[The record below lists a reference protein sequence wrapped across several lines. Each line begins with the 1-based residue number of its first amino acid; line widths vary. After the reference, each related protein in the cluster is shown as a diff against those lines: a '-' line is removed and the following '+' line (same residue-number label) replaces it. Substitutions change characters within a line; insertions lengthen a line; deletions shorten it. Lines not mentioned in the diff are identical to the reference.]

1 MPKQIIPVTGLSDAG
16 LIADMPPVTLPPNAF
31 SDCNNVRFRNGA
43 ASKVR
48 GAIDIMPFVMLGT
61 YDVLKYVAWWPS
73 PNLAIFNQGYYLLVV
88 RRDSNEHVYVLKV
101 GELGTA
107 EEPVVLEDTQP
118 LHTTS
123 HIGGNWQH
131 TLFQGGFAFVIN
143 NGLEAPHYILDPADN
158 TEVSGLGVEVSGA
171 IVNRFGELPGW
182 DSYAVDLENVG
193 NVTAAVIRS
202 FGDFLVA
209 GNLVERT
216 ADGGDI
222 VRSLPGV
229 IRTSD
234 IAAAGSIP
242 QNWNPFATGVNTADE
257 FTLTAD
263 GVVQD
268 LVELQGKMFAY
279 SNSSISSISRTGN
292 PAGPFSVATVTPAY
306 GALTTDSV
314 IEFDGRHFVV
324 GAQDIYMFSGHPGSI
339 QSIGDGRIRD
349 YFYNDLNLVDLTQ
362 LFVLRYQ
369 QEDEIWICYPSQE
382 AIQGRADKAL
392 IFNYRHNTWSK
403 RDLPGVFNGV
413 IGPVPGGGL
422 PMASL
427 GFEGEAQVST
437 VVPGVNHEVSINGL
451 VDLEMEGDG
460 REYKETLDLSGIR
473 LDAITD
479 GDPSI
484 RVTLLEDFY
493 TGSDTPLR
501 IVVRALNPADET
513 DILTEIYKIL
523 PSGLGNDPESGLFTP
538 YDTIQY
544 RNNVVNPIIL
554 ELRED
559 ADDSITILNVVD
571 EGFSNTSF
579 DIVFNLDFIEG
590 DNITPLVG
598 IYTNV
603 NTDHE
608 YNLLSPEDRPQ
619 TGGAQDTTVD
629 RIGHSIDKDTKLAV
643 LAEYPDN
650 TVFQFDFTDI
660 WDRLDEFVFFFK
672 GERIGFIDFN
682 NRFSGLED
690 GISTIVAG
698 ILMAGDTEEVS
709 DGGSIDPDDM
719 TGTDMTGGT
728 IGGTVDDGHARV
740 NSDFTGGVILSG
752 NVTGSQ
758 IREIIE
764 MSLVPD
770 NRRLDILV
778 NKDDVAHFN
787 LMAYMI
793 PQDSDG
799 NPDYYFNPANAGIL
813 RLNFYNAEFNK
824 DANSWVK
831 GGALQPISAILSY
844 SDSMAISQNAL
855 FSEAVANALNTGNV
869 FTGVHTGET
878 VAIQSVVNGA
888 YILEWDIEN
897 LIYEND
903 NSPVPSTDIV
913 SVEADFQQGIPAFR
927 NTAGTLTAPCIN
939 VRYTDPDGI
948 DFFSF
953 DTGLIEL
960 RGINNNVL
968 TVEDQAQLIDDRL
981 QAVAPDQWSRSGT
994 TWSTSAVLYNEPAGD
1009 TGVPY
1014 PGADGLYNFP
1024 SERNGNGWF
1033 IEYQNWN
1040 PSILYPTTSI
1050 AEQGRYEK
1058 ITPGSFLAMLMS
1070 DDVVYVFPVTGENI
1084 ATSLAPELESRL
1096 PQLDVVLTNSNQG
1109 LAIQP
1114 GVLGDNTIFMVEA
1127 YFNTT
1132 DTIDDFNRLT
1142 NPDNFTQDPLNVMFS
1157 TSLPEAVL
1165 LPMVTEFP
1173 SVDDG
1178 PLIVNSVVTTEFD
1191 VDRTWSV
1198 DQVDLSYEFPIFSG
1212 GEEFPVGSATNAV
1225 VAAEIGWS
1233 FPTYSVA
1240 GTMHVPY
1247 ESFVER
1253 KQMALS
1259 PEFETEH
1266 LYSIA
1271 LWADGSTPIQF
1282 QGEDRYNVFEFTASP
1297 TDNPGQSADLSD
1309 PKIKNTFYISED
1321 YKMDI
1326 RLNGRFLN
1334 WKVSDNITGQL
1345 ESPGNKTF
1353 SQQTEWNLSGMQLSI
1368 RTSGSR

>member
-1 MPKQIIPVTGLSDAG
+1 MPKQIIPVTGLSETG

-61 YDVLKYVAWWPS
+61 YDILKYVAWWPS

-101 GELGTA
+101 GEMGTA
-107 EEPVVLEDTQP
+107 EEPVVLEEIQP

-123 HIGGNWQH
+123 HVGGNWQH

-143 NGLEAPHYILDPADN
+143 NGLEAPHYLLDPADN
-158 TEVSGLGVEVSGA
+158 TEVSGLGSGVPGS

-182 DSYAVDLENVG
+182 DSYAVGTENVG

-234 IAAAGSIP
+234 IATAGSIP
-242 QNWNPFATGVNTADE
+242 QNWNPFAVGVNTADE

-292 PAGPFSVATVTPAY
+292 PNGPFSVATVTPAY

-339 QSIGDGRIRD
+339 QSIGDGRVRD
-349 YFYNDLNLVDLTQ
+349 YFYNDLNLVDLAQ

-437 VVPGVNHEVSINGL
+437 TIPGVNHEITINGL

-473 LDAITD
+473 LDAITG

-501 IVVRALNPADET
+501 IVVRALNPVDET

-538 YDTIQY
+538 YDTVQY

-579 DIVFNLDFIEG
+579 DIIFNLDFIEG

-619 TGGAQDTTVD
+619 AGGTQDTTVD
-629 RIGHSIDKDTKLAV
+629 RIGHVIDKDT
-643 LAEYPDN
+643 EDPDTYPN
-650 TVFQFDFTDI
+650 NSVFQFDFTDI

-672 GERIGFIDFN
+672 GERTGFIDFN
-682 NRFSGLED
+682 NRFSDLED

-698 ILMAGDTEEVS
+698 ILMTGETEDVS
-709 DGGSIDPDDM
+709 TGGTIDPDDPSASM
-719 TGTDMTGGT
+719 DGGT
-728 IGGTVDDGHARV
+728 FGGAVDDGHARV
-740 NSDFTGGVILSG
+740 NSDFTDGVVLG
-752 NVTGSQ
+752 VNVTGSQ
-758 IREIIE
+758 IKELIE

-799 NPDYYFNPANAGIL
+799 NPDYYFNPVNTGIL
-813 RLNFYNAEFNK
+813 RLNFYTAEFNK

-855 FSEAVANALNTGNV
+855 FSEAIANALNTGDV
-869 FTGVHTGET
+869 FTGVRTGET
-878 VAIQSVVNGA
+878 VAIQSAVNGA
-888 YILEWDIEN
+888 YILEWDIED

-913 SVEADFQQGIPAFR
+913 SVNADFQQGIPAFR

-939 VRYTDPDGI
+939 IRYTDPDGI

-953 DTGLIEL
+953 DTDLIEL
-960 RGINNNVL
+960 RGLTNNTL
-968 TVEDQAQLIDDRL
+968 TVEAQAELIDDRL
-981 QAVAPDQWSRSGT
+981 QTVAPGQWSRSGT
-994 TWSTSAVLYNEPAGD
+994 TWTTSAVLYNEPAGD

-1033 IEYQNWN
+1033 IEYQNWD
-1040 PSILYPTTSI
+1040 PSASYPTTSI
-1050 AEQGRYEK
+1050 MQQGQYEK
-1058 ITPGSFLAMLMS
+1058 ITPGSFLALLMS

-1084 ATSLAPELESRL
+1084 AMSLAPELESRL
-1096 PQLDVVLTNSNQG
+1096 PQLNVVLTNSNQG

-1142 NPDNFTQDPLNVMFS
+1142 NPENYTQDPLNVMFS

-1191 VDRTWSV
+1191 VDRTWSA
-1198 DQVDLSYEFPIFSG
+1198 DQVDFSYEFPIFAG

-1233 FPTYSVA
+1233 FPTFSVA
-1240 GTMHVPY
+1240 GTTHVPY

-1282 QGEDRYNVFEFTASP
+1282 QGEDRFNVFEFSASP
-1297 TDNPGQSADLSD
+1297 TNNPGQTTDLSD

-1334 WKVSDNITGQL
+1334 WKVSDNITGPL
-1345 ESPGNKTF
+1345 ECPGNKTF

-1368 RTSGSR
+1368 RPSGSR

>member
-1 MPKQIIPVTGLSDAG
+1 MWLVNFVKEKEGFRSEAYQDAVGVWTIGYGTTKGVKKGDKITEEMAEERLRDELHDFLSHVKYFANQNNYTWNENQVGALTSFIYNLGKGALNQVTAGGKRSNEEIAKKMRLYYNAGGKKLRGLEIRRNEEADHFLAQEVYMPKQIIPVTGLSDAG

-61 YDVLKYVAWWPS
+61 YDILKYVAWWPS

-88 RRDSNEHVYVLKV
+88 HRDSNEHVYVLKV

-216 ADGGDI
+216 VDGGDI

-427 GFEGEAQVST
+427 GFEGEAQVSS
-437 VVPGVNHEVSINGL
+437 VVPGVNHEVSIDGL

-493 TGSDTPLR
+493 TGSDTPMR
-501 IVVRALNPADET
+501 IVVRAV
-513 DILTEIYKIL
+513 K
-523 PSGLGNDPESGLFTP
+523 PSG
-538 YDTIQY
+538 
-544 RNNVVNPIIL
+544 
-554 ELRED
+554 
-559 ADDSITILNVVD
+559 
-571 EGFSNTSF
+571 
-579 DIVFNLDFIEG
+579 
-590 DNITPLVG
+590 
-598 IYTNV
+598 
-603 NTDHE
+603 
-608 YNLLSPEDRPQ
+608 
-619 TGGAQDTTVD
+619 
-629 RIGHSIDKDTKLAV
+629 
-643 LAEYPDN
+643 
-650 TVFQFDFTDI
+650 
-660 WDRLDEFVFFFK
+660 
-672 GERIGFIDFN
+672 
-682 NRFSGLED
+682 
-690 GISTIVAG
+690 
-698 ILMAGDTEEVS
+698 
-709 DGGSIDPDDM
+709 
-719 TGTDMTGGT
+719 
-728 IGGTVDDGHARV
+728 
-740 NSDFTGGVILSG
+740 
-752 NVTGSQ
+752 
-758 IREIIE
+758 
-764 MSLVPD
+764 
-770 NRRLDILV
+770 
-778 NKDDVAHFN
+778 
-787 LMAYMI
+787 
-793 PQDSDG
+793 
-799 NPDYYFNPANAGIL
+799 
-813 RLNFYNAEFNK
+813 
-824 DANSWVK
+824 
-831 GGALQPISAILSY
+831 
-844 SDSMAISQNAL
+844 
-855 FSEAVANALNTGNV
+855 
-869 FTGVHTGET
+869 
-878 VAIQSVVNGA
+878 
-888 YILEWDIEN
+888 
-897 LIYEND
+897 
-903 NSPVPSTDIV
+903 
-913 SVEADFQQGIPAFR
+913 
-927 NTAGTLTAPCIN
+927 
-939 VRYTDPDGI
+939 RY
-948 DFFSF
+948 
-953 DTGLIEL
+953 
-960 RGINNNVL
+960 
-968 TVEDQAQLIDDRL
+968 
-981 QAVAPDQWSRSGT
+981 
-994 TWSTSAVLYNEPAGD
+994 
-1009 TGVPY
+1009 
-1014 PGADGLYNFP
+1014 
-1024 SERNGNGWF
+1024 
-1033 IEYQNWN
+1033 
-1040 PSILYPTTSI
+1040 
-1050 AEQGRYEK
+1050 
-1058 ITPGSFLAMLMS
+1058 
-1070 DDVVYVFPVTGENI
+1070 
-1084 ATSLAPELESRL
+1084 
-1096 PQLDVVLTNSNQG
+1096 
-1109 LAIQP
+1109 
-1114 GVLGDNTIFMVEA
+1114 
-1127 YFNTT
+1127 
-1132 DTIDDFNRLT
+1132 
-1142 NPDNFTQDPLNVMFS
+1142 
-1157 TSLPEAVL
+1157 
-1165 LPMVTEFP
+1165 
-1173 SVDDG
+1173 
-1178 PLIVNSVVTTEFD
+1178 
-1191 VDRTWSV
+1191 
-1198 DQVDLSYEFPIFSG
+1198 
-1212 GEEFPVGSATNAV
+1212 
-1225 VAAEIGWS
+1225 
-1233 FPTYSVA
+1233 
-1240 GTMHVPY
+1240 
-1247 ESFVER
+1247 
-1253 KQMALS
+1253 
-1259 PEFETEH
+1259 
-1266 LYSIA
+1266 
-1271 LWADGSTPIQF
+1271 
-1282 QGEDRYNVFEFTASP
+1282 
-1297 TDNPGQSADLSD
+1297 
-1309 PKIKNTFYISED
+1309 
-1321 YKMDI
+1321 
-1326 RLNGRFLN
+1326 
-1334 WKVSDNITGQL
+1334 
-1345 ESPGNKTF
+1345 
-1353 SQQTEWNLSGMQLSI
+1353 
-1368 RTSGSR
+1368 